1 MEVGE
6 AWERTGLELELE
18 LLDVAVAGEEVEDV
32 GGGADDGGAGG
43 HDDEVRPQLLVR
55 SLLARA
61 PRERAEE
68 HLDSLRFSESDRRRG
83 FRAVEAV
90 RLKP

>member
-1 MEVGE
+1 
-6 AWERTGLELELE
+6 
-18 LLDVAVAGEEVEDV
+18 
-32 GGGADDGGAGG
+32 
-43 HDDEVRPQLLVR
+43 VRPQLLVR

-61 PRERAEE
+61 PRDRAEE

>member
-1 MEVGE
+1 MEV
-6 AWERTGLELELE
+6 AWELRGLELELE
-18 LLDVAVAGEEVEDV
+18 LLDIAVAGEEVEDV

-61 PRERAEE
+61 TRDRAEE
-68 HLDSLRFSESDRRRG
+68 HLVSRLFLRIRSAARVSSCG
-83 FRAVEAV
+83 GCAA
-90 RLKP
+90 

>member
-1 MEVGE
+1 
-6 AWERTGLELELE
+6 
-18 LLDVAVAGEEVEDV
+18 
-32 GGGADDGGAGG
+32 
-43 HDDEVRPQLLVR
+43 VRPQLLVR

-61 PRERAEE
+61 PWDRTEE